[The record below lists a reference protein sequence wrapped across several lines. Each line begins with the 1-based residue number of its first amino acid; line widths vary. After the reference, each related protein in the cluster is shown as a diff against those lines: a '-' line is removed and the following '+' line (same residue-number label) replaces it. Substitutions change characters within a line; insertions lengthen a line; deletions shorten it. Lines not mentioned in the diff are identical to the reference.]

1 MPPPDWPLGA
11 RACPRPSDWPLGIP
25 SRLCFFG
32 ITYQRGDHAMGS
44 AASQTFIFAATVKK
58 NKPSTKAL
66 FLSVG
71 VVFSVTFSIDFRGSN
86 VATDTCCTASL
97 ESSKIDLS
105 TCCGFIFHIII
116 LNIIIINNIFPT
128 STKILLFSFS
138 CFFDYCGLDSCCCA
152 QSTQLVSL
160 WGLGRPVARS
170 ISERGAGWQVCRRCP
185 EARRR
190 LATDPRHRT
199 VPSKRAR
206 KDL

>member
-1 MPPPDWPLGA
+1 MQWA
-11 RACPRPSDWPLGIP
+11 RQRAKLLFLL
-25 SRLCFFG
+25 RLC
-32 ITYQRGDHAMGS
+32 
-44 AASQTFIFAATVKK
+44 KK
-58 NKPSTKAL
+58 NKPSTQAL

-71 VVFSVTFSIDFRGSN
+71 VEFSVTFSIDFRGSN

-105 TCCGFIFHIII
+105 TCCGFIFFHIII
-116 LNIIIINNIFPT
+116 INNNNNNNNIFPT

-138 CFFDYCGLDSCCCA
+138 CFFDCCCLDSCCCA

-190 LATDPRHRT
+190 LATESKHCT

-206 KDL
+206 EDL